1 MKDSKKMT
9 KPKVSW
15 TRPPPGYKRFTTYV
29 EEKLLAKVRKMAEQE
44 HKTLAAIVNRAIRE
58 LGKK

>member
-1 MKDSKKMT
+1 MT

-29 EEKLLAKVRKMAEQE
+29 EEKLLAKVRKMAEEE